1 MNRDTNPKVESS
13 LTDAKDACDLACHV
27 PCNMLQCIFCPS
39 YVTASIQRYNVE
51 LLLQEIKLANEQLM
65 GIMNGIEFQIK
76 PLKHELK
83 CKTDSFRMKCSRKIG
98 RYDTIEL
105 FVASLDVNELRDFN
119 EIRRC
124 ESKINSL
131 EVNLSIYCKVNEEL
145 VVHENN
151 LESVL
156 TEVVLHDSLSK
167 REYKDL
173 FKFIDGLE
181 IGELVKRTKDGLISI
196 KRTINTKPGFTRD
209 KDILDSTK
217 NVVAGIESS
226 PSTIANTFLFSAK
239 QESDETQTHKTKS
252 KLPRVAVLS

>member
-13 LTDAKDACDLACHV
+13 FTEAKEICDLVCQV
-27 PCNMLQCIFCPS
+27 PLSILQCICCPS
-39 YVTASIQRYNVE
+39 FYTATIQKYNVE
-51 LLLQEIKLANEQLM
+51 LLLGEIKLANEQLM
-65 GIMNGIEFQIK
+65 GVMKDIEYQIK

-83 CKTDSFRMKCSRKIG
+83 CKTDSFRMKSSRKIG

-105 FVASLDVNELRDFN
+105 LVAALDVNELRDFN
-119 EIRRC
+119 DIRRC

-131 EVNLSIYCKVNEEL
+131 ELNLSIYCKVNEEL

-156 TEVVLHDSLSK
+156 TDVVLHDSLSK
-167 REYKDL
+167 KQYKDL

-196 KRTINTKPGFTRD
+196 KRTINKKPGFTRD
-209 KDILDSTK
+209 KDYLDSTK
-217 NVVAGIESS
+217 NVIAGAETQL
-226 PSTIANTFLFSAK
+226 PSVTSTFLFSSIR
-239 QESDETQTHKTKS
+239 ELDEIQTHTSKS
-252 KLPRVAVLS
+252 KLQRVAVL